1 MQIKIYG
8 TNPETQELLQRVNFC
23 IEDLGLSDFVKA
35 EIDNSESLKQELNIS
50 QEPALVI
57 EEESIDFKDMIF
69 EGITPDVEELKSM
82 FVSIIGGWD
91 EWGSCGTGGCG
102 TCSSSG
108 WCSTAA

>member
-8 TNPETQELLQRVNFC
+8 SNPETHELLQRVNFC

-35 EIDNSESLKQELNIS
+35 EITTSAELKSELNIS

-69 EGITPDVEELKSM
+69 EGIVPDTEELKSM
-82 FVSIIGGWD
+82 FISIIGGGD
-91 EWGSCGTGGCG
+91 EG
-102 TCSSSG
+102 
-108 WCSTAA
+108 